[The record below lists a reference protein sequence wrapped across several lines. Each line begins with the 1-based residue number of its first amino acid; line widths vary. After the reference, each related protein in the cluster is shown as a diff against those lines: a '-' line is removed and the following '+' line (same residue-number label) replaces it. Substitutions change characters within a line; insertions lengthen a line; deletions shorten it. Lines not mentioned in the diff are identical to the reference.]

1 MRKEVIN
8 DLRNAVVGFGEM
20 LDFAIDEKNSRCNVL
35 IIRGSEYLRNGSG
48 YLTDEVNAQ
57 LYVSMV
63 YFNSLKGIDTIVIN
77 TNKVGEGLFG
87 KDTINGLVEALD
99 PILEKEV
106 GHKHHFHMFERKAD
120 KEVTEKVTFFERLSK
135 YFEFEIKAN
144 RLALRD
150 KIIMMYVYNNLCKLM
165 DNDDEYNSA
174 KTKEFHYWTNDK
186 RYNYTKG
193 KFEKML
199 TVK

>member
-8 DLRNAVVGFGEM
+8 DLRNAVISYGEI
-20 LDFAIDEKNSRCNVL
+20 LDYAIDEKNSRCNVL
-35 IIRGSEYLRNGSG
+35 IIRGSEYLRNGSI
-48 YLTDEVNAQ
+48 YVSDEVNAE
-57 LYVSMV
+57 LYISMV

-77 TNKVGEGLFG
+77 TNKVGEGLFA

-106 GHKHHFHMFERKAD
+106 GHKHHFHMFD
-120 KEVTEKVTFFERLSK
+120 KNDKGVTEKVTFFERLSK
-135 YFEFEIKAN
+135 YFDFEIEAN

-150 KIIMMYVYNNLCKLM
+150 KILMMYVFENLCKIM
-165 DNDDEYNSA
+165 GKDESYKNA
-174 KTKEFHYWTNDK
+174 TLKEFHYWTNDK
-186 RYNYTKG
+186 RYNYTKS

-199 TVK
+199 TSK

>member
-8 DLRNAVVGFGEM
+8 DLRNAVISYGEI
-20 LDFAIDEKNSRCNVL
+20 LDYAIDEKNSRCNVL
-35 IIRGSEYLRNGSG
+35 IIRGSEYLRNGSI
-48 YLTDEVNAQ
+48 YVSDEVNAE
-57 LYVSMV
+57 LYISMV

-77 TNKVGEGLFG
+77 TNKVGEGLFA

-106 GHKHHFHMFERKAD
+106 GHKHHFHMFD
-120 KEVTEKVTFFERLSK
+120 KNDKGVTEKVTFFERLSK
-135 YFEFEIKAN
+135 YFDFEIEAN

-150 KIIMMYVYNNLCKLM
+150 KILMMYVFENLCKIM
-165 DNDDEYNSA
+165 GKDESYKNA
-174 KTKEFHYWTNDK
+174 TLKEFYYWTNDK
-186 RYNYTKG
+186 RYNYTKS

-199 TVK
+199 TSK

>member
-8 DLRNAVVGFGEM
+8 DLRNAVIGFGEI
-20 LDFAIDEKNSRCNVL
+20 LDYAIDEKNSRCNVL
-35 IIRGSEYLRNGSG
+35 IIRGSEYLRNGSI
-48 YLTDEVNAQ
+48 YSSDDVNAE

-77 TNKVGEGLFG
+77 TNKVGEGLFA

-106 GHKHHFHMFERKAD
+106 GHKHHFHMFD
-120 KEVTEKVTFFERLSK
+120 KNDKGVTEKVTFFERLSK
-135 YFEFEIKAN
+135 YFDFEIEAN

-150 KIIMMYVYNNLCKLM
+150 KILMMYVFENLCKIM
-165 DNDDEYNSA
+165 GKDESYKNA
-174 KTKEFHYWTNDK
+174 TLKEFHYWTNEK
-186 RYNYTKG
+186 RYNYTKS

-199 TVK
+199 TSK

>member
-8 DLRNAVVGFGEM
+8 DLRNAVVGFGEI
-20 LDFAIDEKNSRCNVL
+20 LDYAIDEKNSRCNVL
-35 IIRGSEYLRNGSG
+35 IIRGSEYLRNGSI
-48 YLTDEVNAQ
+48 YSSDDVNAE

-77 TNKVGEGLFG
+77 TNKVGEGLFA

-106 GHKHHFHMFERKAD
+106 GHKHHFHMFAKND
-120 KEVTEKVTFFERLSK
+120 KGVTEKVTFFERLSK
-135 YFEFEIKAN
+135 YFDFEIEAN

-150 KIIMMYVYNNLCKLM
+150 KILMMYVFENLCKIM
-165 DNDDEYNSA
+165 SKDESYKNA
-174 KTKEFHYWTNDK
+174 TLKEFHYWTNDK
-186 RYNYTKG
+186 RYNYTKS

-199 TVK
+199 TSK

>member
-8 DLRNAVVGFGEM
+8 DLRNAVVGFGEI
-20 LDFAIDEKNSRCNVL
+20 LDYAIDEKNSRCNVL
-35 IIRGSEYLRNGSG
+35 IIRGSEYLRNGSI
-48 YLTDEVNAQ
+48 YSSDDVNAE

-77 TNKVGEGLFG
+77 TNKVGEGLFA

-106 GHKHHFHMFERKAD
+106 GHKHHFHMFD
-120 KEVTEKVTFFERLSK
+120 KNDKGVTEKVTFFERLSK
-135 YFEFEIKAN
+135 YFDFEIEAN

-150 KIIMMYVYNNLCKLM
+150 KILMMYVFENLCKIM
-165 DNDDEYNSA
+165 GKDESYKNA
-174 KTKEFHYWTNDK
+174 TLKEFHYWTNDK
-186 RYNYTKG
+186 RYNYTKS

-199 TVK
+199 TSK

>member
-8 DLRNAVVGFGEM
+8 DLRNAVVGFGEI
-20 LDFAIDEKNSRCNVL
+20 LDYAIDEKNSRCNVL
-35 IIRGSEYLRNGSG
+35 IIRGSEYLRNGSI
-48 YLTDEVNAQ
+48 YSSDDVNAE

-63 YFNSLKGIDTIVIN
+63 YFDSLKGIDTIVIN
-77 TNKVGEGLFG
+77 TNKVGEGLFA

-106 GHKHHFHMFERKAD
+106 GHKHHFHMFD
-120 KEVTEKVTFFERLSK
+120 KNDKGVTEKVTFFERLSK
-135 YFEFEIKAN
+135 YFDFEIEAN

-150 KIIMMYVYNNLCKLM
+150 KILMMYVFGNLCKLIGK
-165 DNDDEYNSA
+165 DEYYRDA
-174 KTKEFHYWTNDK
+174 TLREFKYWTNDK
-186 RYNYTKG
+186 RYNYTKS

-199 TVK
+199 TSK

>member
-8 DLRNAVVGFGEM
+8 DLRNAVVGFGEI
-20 LDFAIDEKNSRCNVL
+20 LDYAIDEKNSRCNVL
-35 IIRGSEYLRNGSG
+35 IIRGSEYLRNGSI
-48 YLTDEVNAQ
+48 YSSDDVNAE

-63 YFNSLKGIDTIVIN
+63 YFNSLKGIDTIVVN
-77 TNKVGEGLFG
+77 TNKVGEGLFA

-106 GHKHHFHMFERKAD
+106 GHKHHFHMFD
-120 KEVTEKVTFFERLSK
+120 KNDKGVTEKVTFFERLSK
-135 YFEFEIKAN
+135 YFDFEIEAN

-150 KIIMMYVYNNLCKLM
+150 KILMMYVFENLCKIM
-165 DNDDEYNSA
+165 GKDESYKNA
-174 KTKEFHYWTNDK
+174 TLKEFHYWTNDK
-186 RYNYTKG
+186 RYNYTKS

-199 TVK
+199 TSK

>member
-8 DLRNAVVGFGEM
+8 DLRNAMIGFGEI
-20 LDFAIDEKNSRCNVL
+20 LDYAIDEKNSRCNVL
-35 IIRGSEYLRNGSG
+35 IIRGSEYLRNSSI
-48 YLTDEVNAQ
+48 YAYDEVNAE

-77 TNKVGEGLFG
+77 TNKIGEGLFS

-106 GHKHHFHMFERKAD
+106 GHKHHFHMFDRNKKD
-120 KEVTEKVTFFERLSK
+120 ITEKVTFFEKLSK
-135 YFEFEIKAN
+135 YFDFEIEAN

-150 KIIMMYVYNNLCKLM
+150 KIIMMYVYNNLCKVIGK
-165 DNDDEYNSA
+165 DEYYRDA
-174 KTKEFHYWTNDK
+174 TLREFHYWTNEK
-186 RYNYTKG
+186 RYNYTKS

-199 TVK
+199 TSK

>member
-8 DLRNAVVGFGEM
+8 DLRNAVVGFGEI
-20 LDFAIDEKNSRCNVL
+20 LDYAIDEKNSRCNVL
-35 IIRGSEYLRNGSG
+35 IIRGSEYLRNGSI
-48 YLTDEVNAQ
+48 YSSDDVNAE

-77 TNKVGEGLFG
+77 TNKVGEGLFA
-87 KDTINGLVEALD
+87 KDTINGLVEVLD

-106 GHKHHFHMFERKAD
+106 GHKHHFHMFD
-120 KEVTEKVTFFERLSK
+120 KNDKGVTEKVTFFERLSK
-135 YFEFEIKAN
+135 YFDFEIKAN

-150 KIIMMYVYNNLCKLM
+150 KILMMYVFENLCKIM
-165 DNDDEYNSA
+165 GKDESYKNATS
-174 KTKEFHYWTNDK
+174 KEFHYWTNDK
-186 RYNYTKG
+186 RYNYTKS

-199 TVK
+199 TSK

>member
-8 DLRNAVVGFGEM
+8 DLRNAVVGFGEI
-20 LDFAIDEKNSRCNVL
+20 LDYAIDEKNSRCNVL
-35 IIRGSEYLRNGSG
+35 IIRGSEYLRNGSI
-48 YLTDEVNAQ
+48 YSSDDVNAE

-77 TNKVGEGLFG
+77 TNKVGEGLFA

-106 GHKHHFHMFERKAD
+106 GHKHHFHMFD
-120 KEVTEKVTFFERLSK
+120 KNDKGVTEKVTFFERLSK
-135 YFEFEIKAN
+135 YFDFEIEAN

-150 KIIMMYVYNNLCKLM
+150 KILMMYVFGNLCKLIGK
-165 DNDDEYNSA
+165 DEYYRDA
-174 KTKEFHYWTNDK
+174 TLREFKYWTNDK
-186 RYNYTKG
+186 RYNYTKS

-199 TVK
+199 TSK